1 MPGEFKKVKRKNEKG
16 FVSSIV
22 AIIPARMASSRFP
35 GKPLKPILGLSMIEH
50 VRRRV
55 SLCGFLDDVFV
66 ATCDREIAG
75 EVERFGGKV
84 IMTSDRHE
92 SCVDRVAEA
101 AQGLNAEII
110 VNVQGDMPLVHP
122 EAIESLIAPLLKED
136 VLMFTDMMRIIEDSS
151 EMNNSNVVKV
161 VFDTLQNALYYSRE
175 PIPSSQK
182 ISMRS
187 SVAGYKQL
195 GINAFR
201 KKSLMSFANLPRTP
215 LEKIESVDMLRLL
228 ENRPTVRMVA
238 TSFSS
243 AGVDTLEDLKRAEDF
258 MRKDSLRLSYVDK
271 YKERK

>member
-101 AQGLNAEII
+101 AQSLNTEII

-122 EAIESLIAPLLKED
+122 EALESLITPLLKDD
-136 VLMFTDMMRIIEDSS
+136 VLMFTDMMGIIEDDS
-151 EMNNSNVVKV
+151 EIDNLNVVKV
-161 VFDTLQNALYYSRE
+161 VFDISQNALYYSRE
-175 PIPSSQK
+175 PIPSSK
-182 ISMRS
+182 KVSIRF
-187 SVAGYKQL
+187 SVTHYKQL

-201 KKSLMSFANLPRTP
+201 KKSLMTFNKLPRTP
-215 LEKIESVDMLRLL
+215 LERIESVDMLRLL
-228 ENRPTVRMVA
+228 ENGFRVRMVA
-238 TSFSS
+238 TSFPS
-243 AGVDTLEDLKRAEDF
+243 AGVDTIEDLKWAEDF
-258 MRKDSLRLSYVDK
+258 MRKDSLRLSYMDN